1 MTQLTLIASRLQL
14 LDATHLLKG
23 GMMRKRRFSLKLEP
37 IEISPEE
44 ILADLRY
51 PAPPVQPANG
61 RKGAPSRRRIR
72 S

>member
-51 PAPPVQPANG
+51 PAPA
-61 RKGAPSRRRIR
+61 APTPRREKRAPDRRRVR

>member
-1 MTQLTLIASRLQL
+1 
-14 LDATHLLKG
+14 
-23 GMMRKRRFSLKLEP
+23 MRKQRFTLKLEP

-51 PAPPVQPANG
+51 PAPAVRAPREEKRAPV
-61 RKGAPSRRRIR
+61 RRRVR